1 MSARSKPPCRNS
13 PRIPVSSILPIFS
26 VRVSDGRAVSNY
38 PLKWQERYVSN
49 NYVTLD
55 PVIAQAKR
63 LMCGP

>member
-1 MSARSKPPCRNS
+1 M
-13 PRIPVSSILPIFS
+13 
-26 VRVSDGRAVSNY
+26 SNY